1 MGERRKSVKEVIPRN
16 VMLCGEK
23 LQISEV
29 VKTYSDHFFFAPTM
43 IIVVV
48 VARKHRRKEHSECLL
63 VKDDCDKSN
72 GKYVQ
77 LTYF

>member
-1 MGERRKSVKEVIPRN
+1 MVKQSTGLYALRCVKMGERRKSVKEVIPRN
-16 VMLCGEK
+16 VMLC
-23 LQISEV
+23 
-29 VKTYSDHFFFAPTM
+29 
-43 IIVVV
+43 V